1 MALYVTEVLLWLFVI
16 NLGIAFGAG
25 LYESRIVVPQW
36 FSFSPESGYRWNAAA
51 ARQADVGR
59 RFWVCV
65 DTVPLSLFTLASL
78 VAAWWTQDAVRNWWL
93 GAASAALVERVTTG
107 AYFIPTMVKLMQNQD
122 LPESQA
128 AAKALQWMRLG
139 YGRFAV
145 VLVGWLAALKALS
158 LLYAKSG

>member
-1 MALYVTEVLLWLFVI
+1 MAPCVVEVLLWLFVI

-25 LYESRIVVPQW
+25 LYESRIAVPHW
-36 FSFSPESGYRWNAAA
+36 LSFSPQSGYRWNVAA

-59 RFWVCV
+59 KFWVYV
-65 DTVPLSLFTLASL
+65 ATVPLSLLTLASL
-78 VAAWWTQDAVRNWWL
+78 VAAWWAREPVRYWWL
-93 GAASAALVERVTTG
+93 GAAAAALVERAMTG

-139 YGRFAV
+139 YVRLAV
-145 VLVGWLAALKALS
+145 ALVAWLAALKAFS
-158 LLYAKSG
+158 LLYA